1 MITKKMWFKL
11 GFFCASHLLAYAEV
25 LAMRIFS
32 RPLNLDKF
40 QETSLSFISN
50 IQQCCDITRDWWLVI
65 FFFFFLWPLLSLHE
79 RLIDGQQQESEMS
92 KLTPL

>member
-65 FFFFFLWPLLSLHE
+65 FFFFSCGPCFHY
-79 RLIDGQQQESEMS
+79 
-92 KLTPL
+92 TNA

>member
-65 FFFFFLWPLLSLHE
+65 FIFFSCGPCFHY
-79 RLIDGQQQESEMS
+79 
-92 KLTPL
+92 TNA

>member
-65 FFFFFLWPLLSLHE
+65 FIFFFLWPLLSLHE
-79 RLIDGQQQESEMS
+79 RLIDRQQQESEMS